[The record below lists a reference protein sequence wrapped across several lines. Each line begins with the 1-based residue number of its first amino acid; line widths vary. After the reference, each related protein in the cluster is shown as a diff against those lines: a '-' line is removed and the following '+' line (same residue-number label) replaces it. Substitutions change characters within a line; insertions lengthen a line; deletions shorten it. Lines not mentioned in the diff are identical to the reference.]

1 MQVRQI
7 NCSYCCGKCLQ
18 GVWIGGGE
26 LLYKLIVGVTVICE
40 KQEGGVIS
48 LESSTSESFFM

>member
-1 MQVRQI
+1 MRQV

-18 GVWIGGGE
+18 GVWVGGGE
-26 LLYKLIVGVTVICE
+26 LLYQLIVGVTVICK
-40 KQEGGVIS
+40 KQEGGGIS